1 MQPPPVSIQSPNPLP
16 VSCRLHIY
24 PIEEVP
30 KGTIPIIN
38 IDYSLELEQEI
49 DGRWIAEVPEL
60 PGVMAYGATKNEATA
75 NVEAL
80 ARTVIAT
87 RIENA
92 PENNT

>member
-1 MQPPPVSIQSPNPLP
+1 M
-16 VSCRLHIY
+16 HIY
-24 PIEEVP
+24 PIDDVP
-30 KGTIPIIN
+30 KGTIPIMN

-49 DGRWIAEVPEL
+49 DGHWIAEVPEL

-92 PENNT
+92 PENKT

>member
-1 MQPPPVSIQSPNPLP
+1 M
-16 VSCRLHIY
+16 
-24 PIEEVP
+24 
-30 KGTIPIIN
+30 N

-60 PGVMAYGATKNEATA
+60 PGVIAYGAT

-80 ARTVIAT
+80 AWNVIAT

-92 PENNT
+92 PENKN